1 MPEEQWSAVDEYIA
15 DHLLLPDSALES
27 ALQTSAAAGLPPI
40 NISPAQGKLLY
51 LLAKAMGARTIL
63 ELGTLG
69 GYSAIWLA
77 RALPAGGRLVTIE
90 LDDASA
96 DVARGNFL
104 RAGCAG
110 VVDLRVGPAL
120 EILPRIA
127 AERLGPFDFVFIDA
141 DKVNYAEYL
150 EWSIKLARAGSVIVA
165 DNVVRRGAIA
175 DATSTDLAVLGVRR
189 FYSALASDPRVNAT
203 AIQTVGVKGY
213 DGFAVIRVMEK

>member
-1 MPEEQWSAVDEYIA
+1 M
-15 DHLLLPDSALES
+15 
-27 ALQTSAAAGLPPI
+27 QTSAAAGLPPI
-40 NISPAQGKLLY
+40 NISPPQGKLLY

-90 LDDASA
+90 LDAANA

-110 VVDLRVGPAL
+110 MVDLRVGPAL
-120 EILPRIA
+120 EILPRIE

-150 EWSIKLARAGSVIVA
+150 DWSINLARAGSVIVA
-165 DNVVRRGAIA
+165 DNVVRRGAVV
-175 DATSTDLAVLGVRR
+175 DATSTDQAVLGVRR
-189 FYSALASDPRVNAT
+189 FYAALDSDPRVSAT

-213 DGFAVIRVMEK
+213 DGFAVILVMEK